1 MLVLGL
7 EASTTSAKAMLYDS
21 ETGVLALETESYR
34 KGPAPAGHEEG
45 MLDAETAY
53 RKLMAVGAR
62 AAKGRPVDC
71 IAVSATWQSLLVCDA
86 KGTPILPIML
96 WSCRRAEE
104 ISRQIGRNKE
114 QADRIYRRT
123 GAVVNASYPLFK
135 LLYLKKE
142 GYDLAGLR
150 FCGGGSYLTKRMTGE
165 ELVTESMASG
175 SGLFNGEKR
184 GWDTEILS
192 ALGIHETQFFP
203 LGSYRDTKPLAKE
216 AAELLGVK
224 QGIPVVPAEP
234 DGGLDQIGAK
244 AMEEGVMTF
253 SMGTSGSLR
262 LRTDGPR
269 KSKTPGTWC
278 YLAPTGEW
286 LSGIGTSGCTN
297 CVDWVKEKFFPP
309 GTSYREIEKSC
320 RLFDSAPIFLPFVF
334 GERGPAWANVRKGG
348 FVNILGEH
356 GPEAFYYAVLEGV
369 LFNLYQCYELLC
381 EVNETPHTV
390 KLSGGV
396 LHSPVWSAMCADL
409 FGRELEVVSQ
419 KHSSVLGAV
428 ALGLVT
434 SGRIRS
440 VREFR
445 ALPKEEKRTIVPGG
459 NRGYYM
465 ERYREYLKFFHGS
478 LLQ

>member
-21 ETGVLALETESYR
+21 EEGVLALETESYR
-34 KGPAPAGHEEG
+34 KNQAFAGLEEG
-45 MLDAETAY
+45 MLDAETVY
-53 RKLMAVGAR
+53 KKLMAVGAR
-62 AAKGRPVDC
+62 AAKGRPVAC
-71 IAVSATWQSLLVCDA
+71 IAVSATWQSLLVCDPG
-86 KGTPILPIML
+86 GTPILPLML
-96 WSCRRAEE
+96 WSCRRAEAV
-104 ISRQIGRNKE
+104 SRRIGRNKE

-123 GAVVNASYPLFK
+123 GAIVNASYPLFK
-135 LLYLKKE
+135 LLYLKEE
-142 GYDLAGLR
+142 GYDLTKLR
-150 FCGGGSYLTKRMTGE
+150 FCGSGSHLTKRMTGE

-184 GWDTEILS
+184 GWDLEILS
-192 ALGIHETQFFP
+192 ALGIHEAQFFP
-203 LGSYRDTKPLAKE
+203 LGSYRDTKPLARE
-216 AAELLGVK
+216 AAELLGVR

-234 DGGLDQIGAK
+234 DGGLDQIGAG
-244 AMEEGVMTF
+244 AMEECVMTF

-297 CVDWVKEKFFPP
+297 CVDWVKEKFFPS
-309 GTSYREIEKSC
+309 GTSYQEIEK
-320 RLFDSAPIFLPFVF
+320 RLKLFGSAPIFLPFVF
-334 GERGPAWANVRKGG
+334 GERGPAWTNMRKGG

-381 EVNETPHTV
+381 EVNKTPHTI

-428 ALGLVT
+428 ALGLVA
-434 SGRIRS
+434 SGCLRN
-440 VREFR
+440 VGEFR
-445 ALPKEEKRTIVPGG
+445 ALPQKEKRMLVPGG
-459 NRGYYM
+459 DRGYYM
-465 ERYREYLKFFHGS
+465 ERYREYLKFYRDGS
-478 LLQ
+478 LQ